1 MKIFLR
7 KNNNLQN
14 NNLMNDYFS
23 NCSFTYSELRNQT
36 LLTINT
42 YLIGSGDALFCDV
55 HHVCLHVLIH
65 SQWMQHVD
73 KVVFSI
79 AAVSGVSFFK
89 GTTLEISNFFHFPSS
104 CVCVHL
110 LALSQRTVFHTM
122 PQFSGG

>member
-42 YLIGSGDALFCDV
+42 YLIGAGDALFV
-55 HHVCLHVLIH
+55 TSI
-65 SQWMQHVD
+65 MF
-73 KVVFSI
+73 VFTS
-79 AAVSGVSFFK
+79 
-89 GTTLEISNFFHFPSS
+89 
-104 CVCVHL
+104 
-110 LALSQRTVFHTM
+110 
-122 PQFSGG
+122 

>member
-1 MKIFLR
+1 
-7 KNNNLQN
+7 
-14 NNLMNDYFS
+14 MNDYFS

-42 YLIGSGDALFCDV
+42 YLIGAGDALFCDV

-89 GTTLEISNFFHFPSS
+89 GTTLEISNFFHFPLFL
-104 CVCVHL
+104 CVFPSISAVTKDC
-110 LALSQRTVFHTM
+110 
-122 PQFSGG
+122 FSHHASI